1 MAYSITTVSP
11 RVLTNVP
18 RPAFRFT
25 DDASVVM
32 ATQSADPRYTSSGG
46 GGGGGGGSSV
56 TDALLTE
63 GDDFMITENDDNLQF
78 EG

>member
-1 MAYSITTVSP
+1 M
-11 RVLTNVP
+11 
-18 RPAFRFT
+18 FRFT

-32 ATQSADPRYTSSGG
+32 ATQSADPRYTSSSSG